1 MRIAILAILAIA
13 RETPPARHR
22 RVD

>member
-22 RVD
+22 RLD